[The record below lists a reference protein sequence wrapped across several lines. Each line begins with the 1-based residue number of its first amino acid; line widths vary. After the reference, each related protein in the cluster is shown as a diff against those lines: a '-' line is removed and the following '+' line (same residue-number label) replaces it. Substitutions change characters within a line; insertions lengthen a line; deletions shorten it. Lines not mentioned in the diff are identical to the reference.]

1 MYLMVMLTVLMTVLT
16 FGVFVY
22 TIYHER
28 RNK

>member
-1 MYLMVMLTVLMTVLT
+1 MVMLTVFMTVLT

>member
-1 MYLMVMLTVLMTVLT
+1 MVMLTVFMTVLT

-22 TIYHER
+22 TIYHEK